1 METMRI
7 GDVESGAAEDARQVA
22 HQIEMRQIRS
32 LAQLGVAQA
41 IAARLDLGK
50 TGERPGAATRLPAA
64 GRAAAAGRSTGAQAF
79 IRRRKKS
86 RSRFISSRSQARPQS

>member
-1 METMRI
+1 MRI

-50 TGERPGAATRLPAA
+50 TGERPG
-64 GRAAAAGRSTGAQAF
+64 
-79 IRRRKKS
+79 RRHTLA
-86 RSRFISSRSQARPQS
+86 RSRPRCRCGTLDRRPSVHTPQEEESQPLHLIEVAG